1 MKKVFLPIL
10 MLAIFISSGF
20 AQSDARKPIDLVKDA
35 KKLSS
40 TFQSV
45 DLLQLDSQ
53 TKREDVKIE
62 DDITEYSLFDVNWNQ
77 ARTLQKDQPSTI
89 SLRLPVNFTNNIELE
104 LVKVDILTSDFK
116 VTRGYDAS
124 ELEVDLGV
132 HYRGIIKGDERSIAA
147 ISILD
152 GEVMGLISNDEGN
165 IVLGRLQEASANGKH
180 IAYDDLN
187 VFTRREFTCAM
198 PDDGIG
204 YKRKDLEYKWGGAR
218 AVGDCIRLYME
229 ADYDIYLDKGSG
241 TAAYVT
247 GLMNEVITLYA
258 NESIASVV
266 SQIVVW
272 DTPSP
277 YSSSSSSGMLSDFQ
291 NNLGSFNGDLGQ
303 LLSYQASG
311 GIAAGFSGICNSNSD
326 NSLSFSSIEGSYS
339 NVPTYSWSVMVV
351 THEFGHLW
359 GSRHTHACVWNG
371 NNTAIDGCAGATEGS
386 CSLPGFPSQG
396 GTIMSYC
403 HLQSVGIN
411 LNEGFGPQ
419 PGNVIR
425 NSVANASCT
434 APCGPPTCT
443 DNIQNG
449 NETGVDCGGPDCPAC
464 PTCSDGIQNGDETG
478 VDCGG
483 PDCAPC
489 PCNGSGVT
497 LTIVLDNYPEETS
510 WIIRNSGGSTVAS
523 GGTYGSQ
530 PDGSTVVEV
539 ACLSEGCYDFIISD
553 SYGDGICCS
562 YGSGSYTLTDDS
574 DGSTLASGG
583 SFGSSE
589 TTNFCV
595 GGGTG
600 PTCSDGIQNGQET
613 GVDCGGPD
621 CAPCPCDTPSGL
633 GASPT
638 DTESSLTWSSVSGAA
653 DYNVRARATGT
664 TTWTTG
670 NNLSSPVNYTGLTA
684 CTEYEFQVQSNCTG
698 NTSSWSA
705 SFVFTTTGCVT
716 PTCDDGVQN
725 GQETGV
731 DCGGPDC
738 PPCNG
743 GECTYVVINSNNFNS
758 TWGIWNDGGS
768 DCRRSAN
775 DAPYANGGSGR
786 PVRLRDNTSSSVMTT
801 DNLNLTSYEE
811 LTVDFNFLPRLMENG
826 EDFWLQ
832 VSTNGGSSYTT
843 VATWVAGT
851 DFSNNTREF
860 ESVIITGTFSSST
873 RLRFRCDASA
883 NSDYI
888 YIDDVVISGCQSSGA
903 LVEPEQPA
911 GELKIAKEAFVPTN
925 QLQLFPNPVQ
935 DQLTVRFNITATE
948 DVVLQVTDLQG
959 RTMSQEQFRGAQG
972 QLETTVDVNRYPA
985 GIYIMH
991 MMTPTGRITKKFV
1004 VNK

>member
-1 MKKVFLPIL
+1 
-10 MLAIFISSGF
+10 MLAIFISNGF

-62 DDITEYSLFDVNWNQ
+62 EDITEYSLFDVNWNQ
-77 ARTLQKDQPSTI
+77 VRTLQKDQPSTI

-104 LVKVDILTSDFK
+104 LVKVDILTADFK

-229 ADYDIYLDKGSG
+229 ADYDIYQDKGSG

-277 YSSSSSSGMLSDFQ
+277 YSSNSSSGMLSDFQ

-311 GIAAGFSGICNSNSD
+311 GIAAGFSGICNNNSD

-371 NNTAIDGCAGATEGS
+371 NNTAIDGCAGGTEGS

-483 PDCAPC
+483 SNCAPC
-489 PCNGSGVT
+489 PCAGPSVT
-497 LTIVLDNYPEETS
+497 LTINLDNYPEETS
-510 WIIRNSGGSTVAS
+510 WIIRNSGGTTVAS

-530 PDGSTVVEV
+530 PDGSTVVENI
-539 ACLSEGCYDFIISD
+539 CLSADGCYDFIIND

-583 SFGSSE
+583 NFGSSE

-595 GGGTG
+595 GGGSG

-633 GASPT
+633 GASPN
-638 DTESSLTWSSVSGAA
+638 DVDASLTWSSVSGAA

-664 TTWTTG
+664 STWTTG

-716 PTCDDGVQN
+716 PTCDDGIQN

-758 TWGIWNDGGS
+758 SWGIWNDGGS

-801 DNLNLTSYEE
+801 DNLNLSSYEE

-843 VATWVAGT
+843 VATWVAGS

-860 ESVIITGTFSSST
+860 ESVIITGTFSSNT

-935 DQLTVRFNITATE
+935 DQLTVRFNITSTE
-948 DVVLQVTDLQG
+948 DVILQVTDLQG

>member
-10 MLAIFISSGF
+10 MLAIFISNGF
-20 AQSDARKPIDLVKDA
+20 AQSDARKPLDLVQDA

-40 TFQSV
+40 TFKSI
-45 DLLQLDSQ
+45 DLLQLDAQ
-53 TKREDVKIE
+53 TKREALNIE
-62 DDITEYSLFDVNWNQ
+62 EDITQYNLFDVNWNQ
-77 ARTLQKDQPSTI
+77 LESIQKDQPATI
-89 SLRLPVNFTNNIELE
+89 RLTLPLNFANRIELE
-104 LVKVDILTSDFK
+104 LVKVDIFTGDFK
-116 VTRGYDAS
+116 VTRGYDDS
-124 ELEVDLGV
+124 ELNVDTGV
-132 HYRGIIKGDERSIAA
+132 HYRGIVKGDDRSIAA

-152 GEVMGLISNDEGN
+152 GEVMGLISNDERN
-165 IVLGRLQEASANGKH
+165 IVLGRLQDASANGKH

-187 VFTRREFTCAM
+187 VFTRREFICAM

-204 YKRKDLEYKWGGAR
+204 YKRKDLEWKGNGR

-229 ADYDIYLDKGSG
+229 ADYDIFQDKGAG

-258 NESIASVV
+258 NENISSVV

-272 DTPSP
+272 NTPSP
-277 YSSSSSSGMLSDFQ
+277 YSSNSSSGMLSDFQ

-326 NSLSFSSIEGSYS
+326 NSLSFSNIQSTFS

-371 NNTAIDGCAGATEGS
+371 NNTAIDGCSGQTEGS

-411 LNEGFGPQ
+411 FNEGFGPQ

-464 PTCSDGIQNGDETG
+464 PTCSDGVQNGDEEG

-483 PDCAPC
+483 SNCAPC
-489 PCNGSGVT
+489 PCNGPSVT
-497 LTIVLDNYPEETS
+497 LTITLDNYPEETS
-510 WIIRNSGGSTVAS
+510 WIIRNSGGTTVAS

-530 PDGSTVVEV
+530 PDGSTVVENI
-539 ACLSEGCYDFIISD
+539 CLPADGCYDFVISD
-553 SYGDGICCS
+553 SYGDGICCA
-562 YGSGSYTLTDDS
+562 YGSGSYTLVDDS
-574 DGSTLASGG
+574 SGSTLASGG

-595 GGGTG
+595 GG
-600 PTCSDGIQNGQET
+600 PVTCD
-613 GVDCGGPD
+613 V
-621 CAPCPCDTPSGL
+621 PSGL
-633 GASPT
+633 NASPT
-638 DTESSLTWSSVSGAA
+638 DIDASLTWTAAAGAI

-664 TTWTTG
+664 STWSEG
-670 NNLSSPVNYTGLTA
+670 FNLNSPVSFTGLTA
-684 CTEYEFQVQSNCTG
+684 CTEYEFQVQSNCSG
-698 NTSSWSA
+698 ATSNWSA

-716 PTCDDGVQN
+716 PTCDDGIQN

-738 PPCNG
+738 PPCSG
-743 GECTYVVINSNNFNS
+743 GECTYVVINFNNFNS

-775 DAPYANGGSGR
+775 DAAYANGGTGR
-786 PVRLRDNTSSSVMTT
+786 PVRLRDNTSTSVMTT
-801 DNLNLTSYEE
+801 DNIDLSGYEE
-811 LTVDFNFLPRLMENG
+811 LTVDFNYLPRLMENG

-843 VATWVAGT
+843 VQSWIAGV

-860 ESVIITGTFSSST
+860 ENVVISGPFTSNT

-888 YIDDVVISGCQSSGA
+888 YIDDVEISGCQSSGA
-903 LVEPEQPA
+903 LVAPNTPA
-911 GELKIAKEAFVPTN
+911 GELKIAKQAIVAPN
-925 QLQLFPNPVQ
+925 QLSLFPNPVQ

-948 DVVLQVTDLQG
+948 DVILQVTDLQG
-959 RTMSQEQFRGAQG
+959 RTMSQEQFRAVQG
-972 QLETTVDVNRYPA
+972 RLETTVDVYSYPA
-985 GIYIMH
+985 GIYFMH
-991 MMTPTGRITKKFV
+991 MMTPSGKITKKFM